1 LYCIDYDKLSSD
13 EQSLISLDTQ
23 YQSKNSVY
31 VDAAYQAFQKGIIED
46 ATHAL
51 ENQSIITDVSDNYRF
66 VKKYFHPFWVYYIF
80 LIRIISLKNPL
91 KEIKGIAKS
100 LSVHKLNLFE
110 KIYNHDRFNSFHSA
124 LLEKQPIVSVIIP
137 TLNRYDYLNDVLLD
151 FEKQTYSSFTII
163 VIDQSDDFN
172 PTFYDKYKLDIQLI
186 RQDEKALWLARNT
199 GIEHASTNLIAFS
212 EDDVR
217 IPIDWLKNHLKCLDY
232 YQCDISN
239 GVFFPEGKDVP
250 TSKKM
255 FKYAE
260 QFATGNACMYKS
272 VFYKTGLFD
281 RQFEKMRAGDGEYG
295 LRCYLN
301 GFTAISNPLAFCEDL
316 KASTGGLRHVG
327 SWDWWRSKS
336 LLSPRP
342 IPSVLYFI
350 RKYFGNENSVI
361 FIINNVIPSFVP
373 YKYKGSKMAI
383 IPLIFIVIFLFPLF
397 LYPVFLSWKKSTLM
411 LSKGSDIKYLKI
423 LK

>member
-1 LYCIDYDKLSSD
+1 
-13 EQSLISLDTQ
+13 
-23 YQSKNSVY
+23 
-31 VDAAYQAFQKGIIED
+31 
-46 ATHAL
+46 
-51 ENQSIITDVSDNYRF
+51 
-66 VKKYFHPFWVYYIF
+66 
-80 LIRIISLKNPL
+80 
-91 KEIKGIAKS
+91 
-100 LSVHKLNLFE
+100 
-110 KIYNHDRFNSFHSA
+110 
-124 LLEKQPIVSVIIP
+124 
-137 TLNRYDYLNDVLLD
+137 
-151 FEKQTYSSFTII
+151 
-163 VIDQSDDFN
+163 
-172 PTFYDKYKLDIQLI
+172 
-186 RQDEKALWLARNT
+186 
-199 GIEHASTNLIAFS
+199 
-212 EDDVR
+212 
-217 IPIDWLKNHLKCLDY
+217 
-232 YQCDISN
+232 
-239 GVFFPEGKDVP
+239 
-250 TSKKM
+250 
-255 FKYAE
+255 
-260 QFATGNACMYKS
+260 
-272 VFYKTGLFD
+272 
-281 RQFEKMRAGDGEYG
+281 MRAGDGEYG

>member
-1 LYCIDYDKLSSD
+1 
-13 EQSLISLDTQ
+13 
-23 YQSKNSVY
+23 
-31 VDAAYQAFQKGIIED
+31 
-46 ATHAL
+46 
-51 ENQSIITDVSDNYRF
+51 
-66 VKKYFHPFWVYYIF
+66 
-80 LIRIISLKNPL
+80 
-91 KEIKGIAKS
+91 
-100 LSVHKLNLFE
+100 
-110 KIYNHDRFNSFHSA
+110 
-124 LLEKQPIVSVIIP
+124 
-137 TLNRYDYLNDVLLD
+137 
-151 FEKQTYSSFTII
+151 
-163 VIDQSDDFN
+163 
-172 PTFYDKYKLDIQLI
+172 
-186 RQDEKALWLARNT
+186 LWLARNT